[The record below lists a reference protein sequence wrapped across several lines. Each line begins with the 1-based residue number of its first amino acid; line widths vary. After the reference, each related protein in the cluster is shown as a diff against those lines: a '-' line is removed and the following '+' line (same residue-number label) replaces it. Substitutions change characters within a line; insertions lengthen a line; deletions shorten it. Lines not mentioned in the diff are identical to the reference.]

1 MEVGICPRRLL
12 MRKPRRRRPQPDR
25 ALHLAPVTRDCP
37 ECQARLSADYQN
49 FRTVTTLD
57 GTIRMTLLIRRC
69 PNPTCSRFLRPYRPE
84 AESHFALPYH
94 EFGLDVMALVGRLR
108 HAEHRSI
115 PEIHRELTGRSLVV
129 SQRTV
134 TNLLD
139 RYDELR
145 ALATADPERLEP
157 LLRDQRRV
165 ILAIDGL
172 QPDVG
177 HEALWVLRDCLSGEI
192 LLARSLLSSTA
203 KDLAGLIT
211 EVRQALPVPITGVIS
226 DGQESIRNAVKQA
239 LKGVPH
245 QLCHFHYLREAAK
258 PISEADRH
266 AKKELKKRVRGIRPI
281 ERPAAKQAE
290 SDPEDEESEIVR
302 GYCAAVRAALTDD
315 GLPPLAASGLK
326 LQDRLSPIAAS
337 WDRVAA
343 RAGSLP
349 GGLKRLGQLLRRGLE
364 QTAALFPP
372 VREAFKWVKRVA
384 RILKNPEQLP
394 AAKVR
399 RRLVRLLAR
408 MRRAAATADEPSV
421 AKDLG
426 HFLKVTKSYWPG
438 LFACYASP
446 DLPRTNND
454 LEHAFGSHRY
464 HERRA
469 SGRRRASPGLVV
481 MGSARV
487 ISSLA
492 TRLRPE
498 EGLVLRP
505 GYVPRWQK
513 LRAELDARRESRRKQ
528 RRFRHDPVNYLKV
541 LEQRCL
547 QLLLPS

>member
-1 MEVGICPRRLL
+1 
-12 MRKPRRRRPQPDR
+12 MRKRRRPRPQADR
-25 ALHLAPVTRDCP
+25 ALNLVPVTLDCP
-37 ECQARLSADYQN
+37 ECQQRTQARYKN
-49 FRTVTTLD
+49 FRTITTLD
-57 GTIRMTLLIRRC
+57 GVLHLTLSIRRC
-69 PNPTCSRFLRPYRPE
+69 NNPACPRFLRPYRPE
-84 AESHFALPYH
+84 AEPRFALPYH

-115 PEIHRELTGRSLVV
+115 PEIHRELTGRGLLVA
-129 SQRTV
+129 QRTV

-145 ALATADPERLEP
+145 ALATADPERLGP
-157 LLRDQRRV
+157 LLRTQRRV

-177 HEALWVLRDCLSGEI
+177 HEVLWVLRDCLSGEI
-192 LLARSLLSSTA
+192 LLAKSLLSSTA
-203 KDLAGLIT
+203 TDLAGLIT
-211 EVRQALPVPITGVIS
+211 EVQTALPVPITGVVS
-226 DGQESIRNAVKQA
+226 DGQGPIRKAVQEA

-281 ERPAAKQAE
+281 ERQAE
-290 SDPEDEESEIVR
+290 EAAPDQDDEEAEIVR

-326 LQDRLSPIAAS
+326 LQDRLSQIAAS
-337 WDRVAA
+337 LDQVAA
-343 RAGSLP
+343 RAGGLP
-349 GGLKRLGQLLRRGLE
+349 GGLKRLRQLLRRGLE
-364 QTAALFPP
+364 ETAALFPP
-372 VREAFKWVKRVA
+372 VREAYEWVKRVA
-384 RILKNPEQLP
+384 RILKNQEQL
-394 AAKVR
+394 AAPKVR
-399 RRLVRLLAR
+399 RRLVQLLVR
-408 MRRAAATADEPSV
+408 MRQAAATADEPSV
-421 AKDLG
+421 PKGLR

-438 LFACYASP
+438 LFACYESS

-454 LEHAFGSHRY
+454 LEHAFGSHRD

-487 ISSLA
+487 IASLA

-505 GYVPRWQK
+505 GYVPRWQE
-513 LRAELDARRESRRKQ
+513 LRAELEARRESRRKQ
-528 RRFRHDPVNYLKV
+528 RRFRHDPASYLRE
-541 LEQRCL
+541 LEQQCL
-547 QLLLPS
+547 QLLLPP